1 VSRIQ
6 VAVLAFFATVWVALG
21 AILIAAPDIYGLT
34 ASAVPPITFFGGISM
49 LIAFSAIGV
58 VRRWRWLFWLIIVA
72 FLAGAIRIVASALEL
87 AGVAPLDGPRWYAA
101 LQGAI
106 GIAQLAIG
114 IAMVRSYRRAGIWGR
129 VSGP

>member
-1 VSRIQ
+1 
-6 VAVLAFFATVWVALG
+6 VWVALA

-34 ASAVPPITFFGGISM
+34 ASAVPPITFFGGISV

-58 VRRWRWLFWLIIVA
+58 FRRWRWLFWLIVVA

-87 AGVAPLDGPRWYAA
+87 AGAPLDGPRWYAA

>member
-1 VSRIQ
+1 MSRIQ

-34 ASAVPPITFFGGISM
+34 ASAVPPITFFGGISV

-58 VRRWRWLFWLIIVA
+58 VRRWRWLFWLIVVA
-72 FLAGAIRIVASALEL
+72 FLAGAIRIVASALER

>member
-1 VSRIQ
+1 MSRIQ

-87 AGVAPLDGPRWYAA
+87 VGVAPLDGPRWYAA

>member
-6 VAVLAFFATVWVALG
+6 IAVLVFFATVWVALG

-34 ASAVPPITFFGGISM
+34 ASAVPPITFLGGISV

-58 VRRWRWLFWLIIVA
+58 VRRWRWLFWLIVVA

>member
-1 VSRIQ
+1 MSRIQ

>member
-6 VAVLAFFATVWVALG
+6 IAALAFFATVWVAL
-21 AILIAAPDIYGLT
+21 AVILVAAPDIYGLA
-34 ASAVPPITFFGGISM
+34 ASQVPSLAFFGAIS
-49 LIAFSAIGV
+49 LLVALCAIGI
-58 VRRWRWLFWLIIVA
+58 VRRWRWVFWLILVA
-72 FLAGAIRIVASALEL
+72 FLAGAFRIVASAFEL
-87 AGVAPLDGPRWYAA
+87 AGVVPLDGPVWYVA

-114 IAMVRSYRRAGIWGR
+114 IAMVRSYRRAGMWGR